1 MGFPHLNRDRAV
13 SRRCFSE
20 RTCLR
25 KACGRKFV
33 SRRWNQRYCQ
43 DGNCLRLVKLWL
55 DRKRQ
60 RRCRESE
67 AVRQRHCERE
77 RERRAQE
84 RVRHREQQSSSLP
97 VQDCSELPKKGPI
110 PQITRR
116 IAARGHAG
124 DSIPEPFCDRP
135 GCYEAVRQ
143 SLRTPGRYCGDDCCR
158 AMRRVFDRER
168 KWLRRRAI
176 ATRRTAC

>member
-1 MGFPHLNRDRAV
+1 MGLPHLNQDPPV

-25 KACGRKFV
+25 KGCSRRFT

-43 DGNCLRLVKLWL
+43 AGYCLRLVKLWL

-84 RVRHREQQSSSLP
+84 RVRQREQQPPSPP
-97 VQDCSELPKKGPI
+97 VPDRSELAKRESGS
-110 PQITRR
+110 QITRGT
-116 IAARGHAG
+116 AARGHAG

-135 GCYEAVRQ
+135 GCYDAVRQ

-168 KWLRRRAI
+168 KWQHRRAM
-176 ATRRTAC
+176 AARRLAC